1 VNVERRK
8 IGSLEVS
15 VVGIGTNN
23 IGTRLQPDAA
33 GAVLD
38 GALAAGVNFI
48 DTSDTYGRTASEACI
63 GQWLKGRSR
72 DEVVLATKFGM
83 AFDDVHTGGGSAD
96 YVRFS
101 AEGSLSRL
109 QTDYIDLY
117 ILHRPDPKTPIAE
130 TLGALG
136 ELVGAGKVR
145 EIGCS
150 DFSAAQLAEADAAA
164 ARDGPRMVNLQ
175 SEYSLLNRK
184 VELGALPECAR
195 LQIGFVPYRPLA
207 HGLLTGKY
215 RKDAAL
221 PEGSRIATMPEE
233 RRGRTLDERNLDV
246 VEALIAFAADHG
258 HTILELAASWLLAR
272 PEVSSVIGGAMSAE
286 QIASNA
292 EAASWR
298 LTPDEV
304 AEVGE
309 LTASYRENPV

>member
-1 VNVERRK
+1 
-8 IGSLEVS
+8 
-15 VVGIGTNN
+15 
-23 IGTRLQPDAA
+23 
-33 GAVLD
+33 
-38 GALAAGVNFI
+38 
-48 DTSDTYGRTASEACI
+48 
-63 GQWLKGRSR
+63 
-72 DEVVLATKFGM
+72 
-83 AFDDVHTGGGSAD
+83 TGGGRAD

-136 ELVGAGKVR
+136 ELVSAGKVR

-164 ARDGPRMVNLQ
+164 ARGGPRIVNLQ

-184 VELGALPECAR
+184 VELGTLAECAR
-195 LQIGFVPYRPLA
+195 LDIGFVPYRPLA

-215 RKDAAL
+215 RKGAAL

-233 RRGRTLDERNLDV
+233 RRGRTLDERNLKV
-246 VEALIAFAADHG
+246 VEALIAFAGDHG
-258 HTILELAASWLLAR
+258 HTILELATSWLLAH

-286 QIASNA
+286 QIAGNA
-292 EAASWR
+292 EAANWR

-309 LTASYRENPV
+309 LTASYRENPA